1 MPKTTAAVVAAIMA
15 FAVVMASISPAH
27 SHASNN
33 NNNGNN
39 GNNAK
44 NIVPA
49 SCLKAATT
57 LCSTQDTNALRCLRK
72 LVLKSDFRIPSSC
85 SEAILATRVTPQQR
99 RSAVRVENLR
109 RLVTEG
115 ASACNAG
122 NNCQSQ
128 GAGTGVSHN
137 FCNDVG
143 GKVMLPQPSR

>member
-33 NNNGNN
+33 NNNN

-44 NIVPA
+44 TILPA

-72 LVLKSDFRIPSSC
+72 LVLKGDSGIPSSC

-99 RSAVRVENLR
+99 RSGRVENLR
-109 RLVTEG
+109 RLVAEG

-128 GAGTGVSHN
+128 GAGTGVRHQ
-137 FCNDVG
+137 FCNDVR
-143 GKVMLPQPSR
+143 GKIMLPQPFTCR